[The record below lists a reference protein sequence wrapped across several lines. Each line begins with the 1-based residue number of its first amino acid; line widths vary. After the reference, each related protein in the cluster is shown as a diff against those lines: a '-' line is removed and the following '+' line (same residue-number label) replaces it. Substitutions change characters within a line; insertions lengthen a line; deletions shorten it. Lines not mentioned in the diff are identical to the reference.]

1 MASDAA
7 SYLSIRAMSAPITA
21 VFLTLQGIFRG
32 LGQTNVPFL
41 ATLYSNI
48 IIITLDWLFLVK
60 LGWGVAGAALGVAAG
75 QAVASVWLVWR
86 LVEKEL
92 LFYHPRVNTNRSSSR
107 SRSRLDKGGGEMY
120 ASRSPSIF
128 EAAWKATLA
137 AGRPTA
143 LLTIRTLSIS
153 GCFAFAT
160 ALAARAGPEAAAAH
174 QVAFQVW
181 LASSLLADSLAI
193 AAQSLVARNLAA
205 GHVEHAVAVAT
216 RCLDLS
222 LWLGFILALCVTVL
236 SPFLP
241 GLFTSDPAVAG
252 IITTIMPIIAITQPI
267 NSVAF
272 LLDGVVYGVSGFAFA
287 AGWMAV
293 SGGGAVA
300 TMMMI
305 NKMVSSKSLSSGTG
319 ILDGSNQLIGIWGGL
334 VMLMVLRV
342 VTIVVPFLKRWKPFD
357 QLLIVN

>member
-7 SYLSIRAMSAPITA
+7 SYLSIRAVSAPITA

-41 ATLYSNI
+41 ATVYSNI
-48 IIITLDWLFLVK
+48 IIITLDWLFIVK

-75 QAVASVWLVWR
+75 QVVASVWLVWR

-92 LFYHPRVNTNRSSSR
+92 LFYHPRVNNNNTSSSSR
-107 SRSRLDKGGGEMY
+107 LAKGVEKMY
-120 ASRSPSIF
+120 ASRSPSVF
-128 EAAWKATLA
+128 QAAWRATLA

-174 QVAFQVW
+174 QVAFQIW

-193 AAQSLVARNLAA
+193 AAQSLVARDLAA
-205 GHVEHAVAVAT
+205 GHAEHAVAVAT

-222 LWLGFILALCVTVL
+222 LRLGLILALCVAAL

-241 GLFTSDPAVAG
+241 GLFTSDPTVAG
-252 IITTIMPIIAITQPI
+252 VIASIMPIIAITQPI
-267 NSVAF
+267 SSVAF
-272 LLDGVVYGVSGFAFA
+272 LLDGVLYGVSGFAFA
-287 AGWMAV
+287 AGWMAI
-293 SGGGAVA
+293 SGGGAVV
-300 TMMMI
+300 TMMLV
-305 NKMVSSKSLSSGTG
+305 NKMVSSSSISSGTW
-319 ILDGSNQLIGIWGGL
+319 ILGGSSQLIGIWGGL

-357 QLLIVN
+357 QLSIVS